1 MPKGID
7 TFIAAASKHKEK
19 RRRYRKREAIQEE
32 LFTDWCE
39 ENEIW
44 CIRLVFLFGKGW
56 PDRTLLIPGGYICF
70 VEMKKDKTGPLSPK
84 QIEVR
89 SKLKKLGFKYIV
101 GYGAVDALKKTKRYY
116 EAIKASHIR

>member
-1 MPKGID
+1 
-7 TFIAAASKHKEK
+7 
-19 RRRYRKREAIQEE
+19 
-32 LFTDWCE
+32 
-39 ENEIW
+39 
-44 CIRLVFLFGKGW
+44 
-56 PDRTLLIPGGYICF
+56 
-70 VEMKKDKTGPLSPK
+70 MKKDKTGPLSPK